1 MLPSS
6 RGSANSSGLRGV
18 WDGHTSLATAASSFP
33 LSRQQQH
40 HSFEHS
46 DSPSPTSAS
55 TFYYSLNSES
65 PYPESSAGAQPHAGH
80 SPPGQLPRPPP
91 MAAKWNPAHDDAV
104 AFSALPPVAAG
115 DGTVLKVM
123 EVPRYCT
130 SDKDDLNT
138 EEPDS
143 QMTLM

>member
-1 MLPSS
+1 MI
-6 RGSANSSGLRGV
+6 
-18 WDGHTSLATAASSFP
+18 ASKP
-33 LSRQQQH
+33 T
-40 HSFEHS
+40 EHN

-55 TFYYSLNSES
+55 TFYYSLNSEP

-80 SPPGQLPRPPP
+80 SPPGQLPWPPP
-91 MAAKWNPAHDDAV
+91 MAAKWNPARDDAV

-115 DGTVLKVM
+115 GGAVLKVM

-130 SDKDDLNT
+130 GDKDDLNT